1 MSRWFRHMSAHK
13 AVVICAA
20 ILLAS
25 YVFATSGVD
34 LSCAPDTLIEEAVRS
49 RLEEPS
55 TPPPPTPTAA
65 PTPTPVSNARWA
77 LEEAIGE
84 LDGVSSFVFETRL
97 TGSDIV
103 NRGFV
108 VRPSLISIELAAAQD
123 DATLAHVRL
132 VAGRVFIALPS
143 SDGPSEADASGTDA
157 LDGGDDA
164 SAFLEWRE
172 LSSAEP
178 LAGVVHMDP
187 GLFLS
192 SVDEFLGQV
201 NSEIIMDGGG
211 QRWRL
216 SGLVEPEFMKRM
228 GVSWNLRTGRDYPMQ
243 YIVSVSADEF
253 VPDEFVF
260 IPYGSGQEITLS
272 LSDHDRPG
280 VRPAIPADAV
290 SMDDE
295 AAAILIQDIRQRAEV
310 ARRAAVLASTP
321 VAAAPDM
328 AAATAGDSDLA
339 SASPAVVSQTPG
351 ALAPEV
357 PGSLKLAEI
366 LGGESVWREFPSER
380 AGWRGYEMPDVDLT
394 LELPETWR
402 VMWSNGSVFVNSE
415 GDIENVGVRNV
426 AEGLVG
432 GISSVRTEFAWGWF
446 GWDTLAGGDAPFVFV
461 VGYDYGD
468 VGLASA
474 VEVYRNDVVGMN
486 PTLISEPA
494 YRTFVSDAGAVC
506 AMAEYEMSL
515 LVGGGFYNVA
525 DCLFASSSGYVG
537 VIVGARNAGFS
548 EIIMGT
554 VR

>member
-1 MSRWFRHMSAHK
+1 MSRWFRHMSAHR

-34 LSCAPDTLIEEAVRS
+34 LSCTPDALIEEAVRS
-49 RLEEPS
+49 RLEES
-55 TPPPPTPTAA
+55 VTPPPPTPTAA

-77 LEEAIGE
+77 LEEAIAE
-84 LDGVSSFVFETRL
+84 LEAVSSFVFETRL
-97 TGSDIV
+97 TGSDVV

-108 VRPSLISIELAAAQD
+108 VRPSLISIEVAGTGD

-132 VAGRVFIALPS
+132 VAGRVFIALAS
-143 SDGPSEADASGTDA
+143 SDGPSETDAPEADAP
-157 LDGGDDA
+157 DGGDDE

-178 LAGVVHMDP
+178 LAGVVHMNP

-192 SVDEFLGQV
+192 SVDEFLSEV

-211 QRWRL
+211 LRWRL

-228 GVSWNLRTGRDYPMQ
+228 GLSWNLRTGRDYPMQ
-243 YIVSVSADEF
+243 YIISMSADEF

-260 IPYGSGQEITLS
+260 IPYGAGQEITLS
-272 LSDHDRPG
+272 LSGHDRPG

-290 SMDDE
+290 AVDDE
-295 AAAILIQDIRQRAEV
+295 VAAILVGKITQRAEV
-310 ARRAAVLASTP
+310 ARRAAALARTP
-321 VAAAPDM
+321 VALVPDAAAPE
-328 AAATAGDSDLA
+328 AAASGVTVS
-339 SASPAVVSQTPG
+339 SPAVVALTPEPSD
-351 ALAPEV
+351 LA
-357 PGSLKLAEI
+357 GI
-366 LGGESVWREFPSER
+366 LGGEAVWREFSSER
-380 AGWRGYEMPDVDLT
+380 AGWRGYEMPGVALT

-402 VMWSNGSVFVNSE
+402 VMWSNGSVFLNGE
-415 GDIENVGVRNV
+415 GNIESLRVRDV

-432 GISSVRTEFAWGWF
+432 GISSARTEFAWGWF
-446 GWDTLAGGDAPFVFV
+446 GWDTLSGGDTPFIFI

-474 VEVYRNDVVGMN
+474 AEVYRDEVVGMN
-486 PTLISEPA
+486 PTLVSEPA

-506 AMAEYEMSL
+506 AMAEYEVSL
-515 LVGGGFYNVA
+515 LVSGGFYNVA
-525 DCLFASSSGYVG
+525 DCLFTSRMGYVG
-537 VIVGARNAGFS
+537 VIVGAQNAGFA